1 MGCHLTWAVI
11 QSDRHPL
18 PSRTVRTFTTSN
30 VWPQNVQHTH
40 SKVRGSINTR
50 EREGE
55 GKSESIFTISLFIQA
70 RYARRSPRSTSY
82 LNIPSP
88 LSSHLPHLLHTRK
101 AHIHIVNCILYLVS
115 VSLLS
120 VKCKVNTRYFTQI
133 CQVFA
138 QRVWA
143 RPTHSGLQHIVGC
156 GVAHCATAECNGIYC
171 NLHFNAQMRFLCN
184 VNVN

>member
-1 MGCHLTWAVI
+1 MTGTR
-11 QSDRHPL
+11 SRSRTS
-18 PSRTVRTFTTSN
+18 SRTVRTFTTSN

-40 SKVRGSINTR
+40 TARSEVQSTHSRDR
-50 EREGE
+50 EKEGE
-55 GKSESIFTISLFIQA
+55 RKSESIFTISLFIQA

-82 LNIPSP
+82 LSPPPLPST
-88 LSSHLPHLLHTRK
+88 HLPHLLYTRK

-143 RPTHSGLQHIVGC
+143 RPGRRTVGC
-156 GVAHCATAECNGIYC
+156 NTLWVVGWFSVQRLSATEFIVICI
-171 NLHFNAQMRFLCN
+171 LTLK
-184 VNVN
+184 